1 MTEDNNMPEIGPKDE
16 LIDAIA
22 ELDDEGD
29 RVIELKDEETG
40 EKTKAIVESTFLF
53 NGNNYVVLILD
64 TDETDEDGEIIQ
76 DYVIMRFVDKGGD
89 VLLESLVEKE
99 EDGEELEEFL
109 AVEDEDLLE
118 KLIEV
123 VQADFE
129 ADEAFDDEE
138 GTKRGTKLTKLF
150 SKTNGIPTQYDPM
163 IVVHKK
169 RWFSIRAGK
178 EK

>member
-29 RVIELKDEETG
+29 RVIELKDEENG
-40 EKTKAIVESTFLF
+40 ETTKAIVESTFLF

-99 EDGEELEEFL
+99 EDVIYEYY
-109 AVEDEDLLE
+109 E
-118 KLIEV
+118 KLC
-123 VQADFE
+123 
-129 ADEAFDDEE
+129 DELYGDDEE
-138 GTKRGTKLTKLF
+138 
-150 SKTNGIPTQYDPM
+150 SED
-163 IVVHKK
+163 
-169 RWFSIRAGK
+169 
-178 EK
+178 E

>member
-40 EKTKAIVESTFLF
+40 EVTKAIVESTFLF

-99 EDGEELEEFL
+99 ED
-109 AVEDEDLLE
+109 VIYDYYE
-118 KLIEV
+118 KLC
-123 VQADFE
+123 
-129 ADEAFDDEE
+129 DELYGDDEE
-138 GTKRGTKLTKLF
+138 
-150 SKTNGIPTQYDPM
+150 SEN
-163 IVVHKK
+163 
-169 RWFSIRAGK
+169 
-178 EK
+178 E

>member
-89 VLLESLVEKE
+89 VLLESLVENE
-99 EDGEELEEFL
+99 EDLIY
-109 AVEDEDLLE
+109 DYYE
-118 KLIEV
+118 KLC
-123 VQADFE
+123 
-129 ADEAFDDEE
+129 DELYGDDEE
-138 GTKRGTKLTKLF
+138 
-150 SKTNGIPTQYDPM
+150 SEN
-163 IVVHKK
+163 
-169 RWFSIRAGK
+169 
-178 EK
+178 E

>member
-1 MTEDNNMPEIGPKDE
+1 MAEDNNIPEIGPKDE

-40 EKTKAIVESTFLF
+40 ETTKAIVESTFLF

-99 EDGEELEEFL
+99 ED
-109 AVEDEDLLE
+109 VIYDYYE
-118 KLIEV
+118 KLC
-123 VQADFE
+123 
-129 ADEAFDDEE
+129 DELYGDDEE
-138 GTKRGTKLTKLF
+138 
-150 SKTNGIPTQYDPM
+150 SEN
-163 IVVHKK
+163 
-169 RWFSIRAGK
+169 
-178 EK
+178 E

>member
-1 MTEDNNMPEIGPKDE
+1 MNMAEDNNTPEIGPKDE

-40 EKTKAIVESTFLF
+40 ETTKAIVESTFLF

-99 EDGEELEEFL
+99 ED
-109 AVEDEDLLE
+109 VIYDYYE
-118 KLIEV
+118 KLC
-123 VQADFE
+123 
-129 ADEAFDDEE
+129 DELYGDDEE
-138 GTKRGTKLTKLF
+138 
-150 SKTNGIPTQYDPM
+150 SEN
-163 IVVHKK
+163 
-169 RWFSIRAGK
+169 
-178 EK
+178 E

>member
-40 EKTKAIVESTFLF
+40 ETTKAIVESTFLF

-99 EDGEELEEFL
+99 EDVIYEYY
-109 AVEDEDLLE
+109 E
-118 KLIEV
+118 KLC
-123 VQADFE
+123 
-129 ADEAFDDEE
+129 DELYGDDEE
-138 GTKRGTKLTKLF
+138 
-150 SKTNGIPTQYDPM
+150 SED
-163 IVVHKK
+163 
-169 RWFSIRAGK
+169 
-178 EK
+178 E